1 MKYIFHLLKNYDKFQ
16 PSHSSYSI
24 AIVLS
29 VNSARCTCHIVFHAS
44 DKIFSFSKRDICS
57 VIFIFSLL
65 FNRIYVL
72 FFILSHRTDVCNNRI
87 IFLYDIYSIMQ
98 ERDGIIHLALKLSSQ
113 INYYF
118 YIFSSLKLPLL
129 QRHSQT

>member
-1 MKYIFHLLKNYDKFQ
+1 MKYIFHLLQSYDKFQ
-16 PSHSSYSI
+16 PSHSS
-24 AIVLS
+24 LFHCHRS
-29 VNSARCTCHIVFHAS
+29 VCQLRSMYMPHRISPHLINIQ
-44 DKIFSFSKRDICS
+44 FSKRDICS

-87 IFLYDIYSIMQ
+87 IFYMYIYSIMQ